1 MSRLNSRFEAPCSEK
16 TISMAPDGQTLQ
28 KHLQCNRSTAL
39 VETCVNLGDLDMACF
54 TAKDWSGVGTEQ
66 SESVAGSGARILMC
80 VEITVYPFHREK
92 RVPPRM
98 AR

>member
-1 MSRLNSRFEAPCSEK
+1 
-16 TISMAPDGQTLQ
+16 MAPDGQTLQ